1 MNKHKRVN
9 AIIKMM
15 RPKHWVKNIFVFA
28 PMFFSATISIDTLA
42 ITVFVF
48 IAFSL
53 IASSVYIFNDIFDR
67 ENDRQHP
74 VKRFRPLPSGE
85 LEVPFAAVVS
95 ALLFSASFSFS
106 FTINKDIAYLIM
118 LYAIINI
125 LYSIWLKHIVIIDV
139 FCVAS
144 GFVLRILA
152 GAIAANVRASPW
164 ILICTLLL
172 ALFMALGK
180 RRHELILLE
189 GESTNHRIVLGEY
202 TPYFVDQLIAVI
214 TPLTVIS
221 YVLYT
226 LDHKTI
232 EQFGSDYLFVTAGF
246 VMLGVFR
253 YLYIIHKRDL
263 AGSPVELIF
272 RDRPFLVIIFV
283 WMVSVFL
290 AIY

>member
-1 MNKHKRVN
+1 
-9 AIIKMM
+9 M

-53 IASSVYIFNDIFDR
+53 IASSIYIFNDIFDR

-106 FTINKDIAYLIM
+106 FTINKNIAYLIM

-144 GFVLRILA
+144 GFILRILA

-180 RRHELILLE
+180 RRHELVLLE

-202 TPYFVDQLIAVI
+202 TPYLVDQLIAVI

-226 LDHKTI
+226 LDKKTI

-272 RDRPFLVIIFV
+272 RDRPFLAIIFV
-283 WMVSVFL
+283 WMVSILL